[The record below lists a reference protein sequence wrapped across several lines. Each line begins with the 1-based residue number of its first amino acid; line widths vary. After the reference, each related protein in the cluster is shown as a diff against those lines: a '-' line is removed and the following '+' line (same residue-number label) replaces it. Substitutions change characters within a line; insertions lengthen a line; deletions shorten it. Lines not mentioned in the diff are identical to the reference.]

1 LDWNLALETTL
12 LINIVI
18 FSVVTALLAS
28 LVAVGTYRFSWLL
41 RYLAFLFLGLS
52 GMSAVVSGGWV
63 LFNDILISA
72 QLPLGLP
79 WLQWHIHLDPL
90 SGFFL
95 VIVGLLTTAISSYG
109 PSYVREFE
117 AGPYSLSILVFF
129 TGLFVVGMLLVL
141 LADDAFFFMIAWE
154 IMSLAS
160 YFLVGYQHLQVTHRR
175 TAFLYLLMAQL
186 GALAILLAFSIL
198 ISSHGDFTF
207 AAMRQAELSPLWAH
221 LAFSLGLL
229 GFGMKAG
236 LVPIHAW
243 LPEAHPVAPSP
254 ISALMSGV
262 MLKIAIYGFIR
273 LVFDLLGTLHWS
285 WGIVLLIIGSITAL
299 IGILY
304 ALMQNNLKR
313 LLAYSSIENMGI
325 ITIGLGLS
333 ILFIANGHPFLGTLG
348 MIAAL
353 YHTLNH
359 ALFKGL
365 LFLSAGSVLQATHEQ
380 NLETLGGLIRY
391 LPYTAFFFLIGCL
404 AISGLPP
411 LNGFVSEWLTFQT
424 ALQTPALSSG
434 VLRAVIP
441 LSAALLALTA
451 ALSATCFV
459 KVYGVTFLGQPRQQL
474 THSIREPAWG
484 MILAQAWLALLCLL
498 SGIFPTTI
506 IDIIEII
513 PQHLVGYGLPS
524 ASERGWLWLTPI
536 SADTASYSAPLV
548 LLAII
553 SVWIMFFLLLY
564 TTKKT
569 RRTLPWECGFGNVN
583 PRMQYTATAFA
594 MPIQR
599 IFKPAWRIE
608 ELVKEQTDKKTL
620 YPQTIRYELH
630 IADRFWLLLYEPFIG
645 LVAHIARQV
654 GRIQTGNIRTYL
666 AYSFFTL
673 LILLWLIT
681 Y

>member
-1 LDWNLALETTL
+1 LETSL
-12 LINIVI
+12 PINVVI
-18 FSVVTALLAS
+18 FPVLAALLSS
-28 LVAVGTYRFSWLL
+28 LVALGAYRFPWLL
-41 RYLAFLFLGLS
+41 RYLAFLLLGLA
-52 GMSAVVSGGWV
+52 GISAIVSGGWV
-63 LFNDILISA
+63 LINDISISGE
-72 QLPLGLP
+72 LPLGLP
-79 WLQWHIHLDPL
+79 WLKWHIRLEPL
-90 SGFFL
+90 SGFFW
-95 VIVGLLTTAISSYG
+95 VIVGILTTAISSYG

-117 AGPYSLSILVFF
+117 SGPYSLSTLGFF
-129 TGLFVVGMLLVL
+129 TGLFVAGMLLVL
-141 LADDAFFFMIAWE
+141 LADDAFLFMIAWE
-154 IMSLAS
+154 IMSLSS

-175 TAFLYLLMAQL
+175 AAFLYLLMAQL

-198 ISSHGDFTF
+198 ISINGDFTF
-207 AAMRQAELSPLWAH
+207 ATMRQAELSPLWANI
-221 LAFSLGLL
+221 AFGFGLL

-236 LVPIHAW
+236 LVPIHVW

-262 MLKIAIYGFIR
+262 MLKVAIYGLIR
-273 LVFDLLGTLHWS
+273 LVFDLLGTPHWS
-285 WGIVLLIIGSITAL
+285 WGIILLIMGSSTAF

-313 LLAYSSIENMGI
+313 LLAYSSIENIGI

-333 ILFIANGHPFLGTLG
+333 ILFIANGHPLLGALA

-353 YHTLNH
+353 YHALNH

-365 LFLSAGSVLQATHEQ
+365 LFLSAGSILQATHEQ
-380 NLETLGGLIRY
+380 NLENLGGLIRY

-411 LNGFVSEWLTFQT
+411 LNGFVSEWLTFQA
-424 ALQTPALSSG
+424 ALQTPSLTSG

-459 KVYGVTFLGQPRQQL
+459 KVYGVTFLGQPRHQFNHPIQ
-474 THSIREPAWG
+474 EPAWG
-484 MILAQAWLALLCLL
+484 MIIAQAFLALLCLL
-498 SGIFPTTI
+498 LGIFPTTI
-506 IDIIEII
+506 IDVIEII
-513 PQHLVGYGLPS
+513 PQHLVGYDLPS
-524 ASERGWLWLTPI
+524 ASEQGWLWLTPI
-536 SADTASYSAPLV
+536 SAEVASYSAPLV

-553 SVWIMFFLLLY
+553 SVWFIFFLLLY

-569 RRTLPWECGFGNVN
+569 RRTSPWECGFGTVS

-599 IFKPAWRIE
+599 IFKPTWRIE

-620 YPQTIRYELH
+620 YPQAIRYELH
-630 IADRFWLLLYEPFIG
+630 IADRFWLILYEPFIG
-645 LVAHIARQV
+645 LIATIARQI

-681 Y
+681 